1 MLRNVSSTITSLVR
15 SNLVRGG
22 LVVGAGILAGNITGF
37 FRVMVTAWFLGTH
50 AHADALAVALGPI
63 DSITGAFINTMLVA
77 FVPMLILH
85 RPEERVA
92 VFRQA
97 SRLFACILA
106 IASGCI
112 FLLAPELI
120 SILGPG
126 LAPEQHTQAVHLL
139 RMFSPATFFGGAS
152 AIFAALLYTERR
164 FIAPAFYQMCV
175 NGGTI
180 LGALL
185 LWRVVGVY
193 GFAIGYSAGAAL
205 QLVLTW
211 SLSRDLRR
219 VPEGVTLDV
228 PLEHIL
234 LKPFMFLLYASLISA
249 NILVTRAFATHA
261 GPGMAASLDYC
272 LRCLSVVVAYMVYPA
287 ANSLLPEIARLKGEN
302 QAAQAYRLIYKSV
315 AMMAVIS
322 VLACLIGVAVR
333 TPVIS
338 LLFERGSFTSESTLL
353 VANVFLGFAPSIVGW
368 TLLDLVSRCFFA
380 LDRPKRPVVA
390 AFVPVTLNLL
400 IMLFAGKTANPVML
414 GLAPSVGLAAG
425 FLTLFG
431 LAHVRG
437 QVPSPVEEAVEV
449 A

>member
-1 MLRNVSSTITSLVR
+1 M
-15 SNLVRGG
+15 
-22 LVVGAGILAGNITGF
+22 VGAGILVGNITGF
-37 FRVMVTAWFLGTH
+37 FRVVVTAWFLGTH

-63 DSITGAFINTMLVA
+63 DTITTAFINTMLVA
-77 FVPMLILH
+77 FVPMLMLS
-85 RPEERVA
+85 RPGEREA
-92 VFRQA
+92 VFEQA
-97 SRLFACILA
+97 ARVFACILA
-106 IASGCI
+106 IASGSI

-126 LAPEQHTQAVHLL
+126 LAPEQHTQAVQLL
-139 RMFSPATFFGGAS
+139 RMFAPATFFGGAS

-164 FIAPAFYQMCV
+164 FTAPAFYQTCV

-180 LGALL
+180 AGALL
-185 LWRVVGVY
+185 LWKVVGVY

-219 VPEGVTLDV
+219 TVGRHEDV
-228 PLEHIL
+228 PLRHIL

-272 LRCLSVVVAYMVYPA
+272 LKCLSVVVAYLVYPT

-302 QAAQAYRLIYKSV
+302 QAALAYRLMFRSV
-315 AMMAVIS
+315 GTMAGLS
-322 VLACLIGVAVR
+322 VVACIIAVAVR
-333 TPVIS
+333 TPVIT
-338 LLFERGSFTSESTLL
+338 LLFERGSFTAQSTLL
-353 VANVFLGFAPSIVGW
+353 VTQVFLGFAPSIVGW

-390 AFVPVTLNLL
+390 AFVPVSLNLG
-400 IMLFAGKTANPVML
+400 IMLLAGKTANPVML
-414 GLAPSVGLAAG
+414 GLAPSAGLAAG
-425 FLTLFG
+425 FLALFA

-437 QVPSPVEEAVEV
+437 QIPSPVEEAVEV
-449 A
+449 GNAA